1 MGLPVVATDVGGTRE
16 AVEPG
21 VSGLICPVGDSDV
34 LAAACVGIL
43 GNPEKARGMARAG
56 EAFIR
61 RGFGLAAMTARYV
74 ALAGG
79 EAERSAEAVALS
91 RDEDAAASRSLSGLR

>member
-1 MGLPVVATDVGGTRE
+1 M
-16 AVEPG
+16 
-21 VSGLICPVGDSDV
+21 ICPRNDGDA
-34 LAAACVGIL
+34 LAAACAGIL
-43 GNPEKARGMARAG
+43 GDPERADAMARAG

-79 EAERSAEAVALS
+79 TSSSAREHEPEIAV
-91 RDEDAAASRSLSGLR
+91 